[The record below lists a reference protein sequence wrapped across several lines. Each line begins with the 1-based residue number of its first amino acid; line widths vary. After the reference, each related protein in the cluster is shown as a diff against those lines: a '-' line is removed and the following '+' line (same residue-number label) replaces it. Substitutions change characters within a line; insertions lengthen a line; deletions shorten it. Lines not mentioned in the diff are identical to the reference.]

1 MKESMMYEKREN
13 EKNKNS
19 NKWNKIMGMKRDKR
33 MREEKRE
40 RERVRKYVRERE

>member
-1 MKESMMYEKREN
+1 MMYEKGEN